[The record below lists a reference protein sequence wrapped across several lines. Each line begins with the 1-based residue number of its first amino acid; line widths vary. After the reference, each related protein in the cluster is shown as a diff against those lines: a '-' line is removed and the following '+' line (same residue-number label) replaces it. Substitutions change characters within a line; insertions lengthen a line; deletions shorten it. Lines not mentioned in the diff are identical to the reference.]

1 MIPRRIAAWLFF
13 SVGLAL
19 AADLAEAGGARL
31 YEITEN
37 MKLMIGGGEIDRIA
51 TAQLLGFAD
60 PGTPL
65 CPPKL
70 ASPQGCVVNATGED
84 VVNLGN
90 GKGTVSGRF
99 TIVVQDDNPVDGP
112 ERVALRGR
120 FEGTMD
126 FSPALFDGTPYGT
139 LTGHFKL
146 RHQTFPFSGTFRLPF
161 VVFVDPETGQPC
173 DPTAHAPCVQTP
185 PLYLDLAQPGSVVEV
200 GRDEYA
206 IGFATV
212 RFDVGF

>member
-1 MIPRRIAAWLFF
+1 MIPSRIIAGLFF
-13 SVGLAL
+13 AVGLAL
-19 AADLAEAGGARL
+19 AADPARAGGARL

-37 MKLMIGGGEIDRIA
+37 MKLMARGAEIERIA

-65 CPPKL
+65 CPPEL
-70 ASPQGCVVNATGED
+70 AGPQGCVLNATGED
-84 VVNLGN
+84 VVNLGD

-99 TIVVQDDNPVDGP
+99 TIVVQDENPVDGP

-126 FSPALFDGTPYGT
+126 FTPALQGSPYGRIS
-139 LTGHFKL
+139 GHFTL
-146 RHQTFPFSGTFRLPF
+146 HRQTFPFRGTFRLPF
-161 VVFVDPETGQPC
+161 VIFVDPATGARC
-173 DPTAHAPCVQTP
+173 DPTAHTPCVQTR

-200 GRDEYA
+200 GENEYA

-212 RFDVGF
+212 RFDVAF